1 MKQFLAAFALILG
14 TTFAAYGQQEEHI
27 RFLPGQTQNDGAL
40 QIAVTEFTKNNT
52 KVTLYGVVHIA
63 DAAYYQQ
70 VQRDLDRYDSV
81 LYEGVSTS
89 QEPNGETKVLNT
101 IQKLF
106 GQVLGLTF
114 QKDGISYI
122 GSNMVH
128 ADISM
133 PELQKS
139 MGDEKLTP
147 FGQYVKPGQLENLKP
162 ILDLASEFIKMYM
175 DSNPQLRNS
184 WKMQFATQLSQTD
197 ISSQLSP
204 QMHKAIVVDRNKI
217 VLRVLGEQMRDHP
230 KKKNIAIFYG
240 AGHNPDFVTRL
251 TQDGWTQSGK
261 RWMTA
266 WNIGNGAVRQQGSSE
281 KKAPVKKAPV
291 KKKEPA
297 GVR

>member
-1 MKQFLAAFALILG
+1 MKRFITAFALVLG
-14 TTFAAYGQQEEHI
+14 LNFAAYAQQEEHI
-27 RFLPGQTQNDGAL
+27 RFLPGQTENDGEL
-40 QIAVTEFTKNNT
+40 QVAVTEFTKGNT
-52 KVTLYGVVHIA
+52 KVSLYGVVHIA
-63 DAAYYQQ
+63 DADYYQL
-70 VQRDLDRYDSV
+70 VQRDLDGFDSV
-81 LYEGVSTS
+81 LYEGVSVN
-89 QEPNGETKVLNT
+89 QQPNGETKVLNT

-122 GSNMVH
+122 NSNMVH

-133 PELQKS
+133 TDLQKN

-147 FGQYVKPGQLENLKP
+147 FGQYVKPGQLDNMKP

-217 VLRVLGEQMRDHP
+217 VLSVLEEQMRDHP
-230 KKKNIAIFYG
+230 NKKNICIFYG

-251 TQDGWTQSGK
+251 TQDGWAQSGK

-266 WNIGNGAVRQQGSSE
+266 WRIGNGAVRQQNDT
-281 KKAPVKKAPV
+281 PRKAPV